1 MLNLKYA
8 PRGWNSWDCYGAAV
22 TEQTVRDNALY
33 MSENLL
39 DSGYEYVVVD
49 IQWYESSSI
58 NNEYRPFADVCMDE
72 YGRLMPAENRFPS
85 AKGGAGFKPLADYVH
100 SLGLKFGIHIM
111 RGIPRQAVTRN
122 LPIYGTDGI
131 RARDIAATASICAW
145 NTDNYGIDASK
156 EGARAYYDSIFA
168 LYASWGVDF
177 VKCDDICRE
186 LPHAEAE
193 MIMISEAIRGCGRD
207 MVLSLSPGPA
217 IVERA
222 QLYKDT
228 GNMWR
233 ITDDFWDDWKLLYAM
248 FERAEVWS
256 IHTGH
261 NHYPDADMLPIG
273 YIRQVYDPDYTT
285 AFTVP
290 EQETMMVLW
299 CIMRSPLMIG
309 CELTKNDDRTL
320 ALLTNPGLIMM
331 HERSRHA
338 HQVFRKRIGDN
349 EVILWTALKSNGANG
364 YDGQYVAIFNADGPD
379 METDIDLSEL
389 ELNGPVKAY
398 DVMSDFECP
407 FEDSI
412 KVKIREHGAR
422 VFVIGA

>member
-1 MLNLKYA
+1 MPDLKYA

-49 IQWYESSSI
+49 IQWYEPSSI

-85 AKGGAGFKPLADYVH
+85 AKGGAGFKPLADFVH

-122 LPIYGTDGI
+122 LPIFGTDGI

-145 NTDNYGIDASK
+145 NTDNYGVDASK

-193 MIMISEAIRGCGRD
+193 MIMISEALKNCGRD

-217 IVERA
+217 IPERA

-228 GNMWR
+228 ANMWR

-261 NHYPDADMLPIG
+261 NHYPDADMLPVG
-273 YIRQVYDPDYTT
+273 SIRQVYDPDYKT

-290 EQETMMVLW
+290 EQETMMALW
-299 CIMRSPLMIG
+299 CILRSPLMIG

-320 ALLTNPGLIMM
+320 ALLTNPGLILM

-338 HQVFRKRIGDN
+338 HQVFRKHIGNN
-349 EVILWTALKSNGANG
+349 EVILWTAMKSDGANG
-364 YDGQYVAIFNADGPD
+364 YDGQYVAVFNADGPD
-379 METDIDLSEL
+379 METDIDIKEL
-389 ELNGPVKAY
+389 ELTGPVKAY
-398 DVMSDFECP
+398 DVMSGFECP
-407 FEDSI
+407 FDDTI